1 MVQEAKAIALEKG
14 EGEEL
19 SPPVV
24 KEAIDMAPKIQ
35 AGLDWFYFEV
45 KEALER
51 EDQFHAR
58 ECLGGINVG
67 SHISPLTTEL
77 MIPLEQL
84 ASANLYAEEDGWL
97 KSLKSMRAGIKKM
110 EYHVGAYDWET
121 ARDGWQTV
129 RTSLNV
135 MLDNLNAR
143 AGEDAVLQPLS

>member
-97 KSLKSMRAGIKKM
+97 KALSKARSNIKKM
-110 EYHVGAYDWET
+110 EYYVGSYQWEDGLT
-121 ARDGWQTV
+121 AW
-129 RTSLNV
+129 
-135 MLDNLNAR
+135 
-143 AGEDAVLQPLS
+143 EE